1 VNLLKRDEHP
11 RELIDE
17 STKQKTPVT
26 NRNDS
31 DDEDGQIV
39 EI

>member
-1 VNLLKRDEHP
+1 VNLLKRDEDP
-11 RELIDE
+11 KELLDE
-17 STKQKTPVT
+17 TTKQNMPIT
-26 NRNDS
+26 NGNDS